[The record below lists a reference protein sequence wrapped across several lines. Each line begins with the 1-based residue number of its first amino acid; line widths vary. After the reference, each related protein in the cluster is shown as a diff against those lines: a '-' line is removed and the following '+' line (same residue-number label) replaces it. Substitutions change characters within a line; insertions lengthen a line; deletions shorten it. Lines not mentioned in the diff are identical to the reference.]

1 MDTRAKEVFSSVK
14 PVFLTFVLHLNRP
27 IFGEVHQKKPLDLI
41 HFFVQSLNAPL
52 LPVAMYSSYE
62 ARKNTLQT
70 ICSAT
75 FAPFTPHYTPLHHQR
90 HHTTKKQR
98 HTRTRTCKCTC
109 ICICMC
115 TCRCT
120 CMCIYIYINISHEKQ
135 HENCTSKKLLIP
147 PGSKTVTVQLLE
159 K

>member
-1 MDTRAKEVFSSVK
+1 M
-14 PVFLTFVLHLNRP
+14 FLTFVLHLNRP
-27 IFGEVHQKKPLDLI
+27 IFGLLPKFAHVSHLIPEVHQKKPSDLI

-62 ARKNTLQT
+62 GRKNTLQT
-70 ICSAT
+70 I
-75 FAPFTPHYTPLHHQR
+75 FQR
-90 HHTTKKQR
+90 PSRHSHHTTPHSTTNGTTQQKKQR

-120 CMCIYIYINISHEKQ
+120 CMCISIYIYI
-135 HENCTSKKLLIP
+135 
-147 PGSKTVTVQLLE
+147 
-159 K
+159 